1 MLPLRRCDAI
11 APCTNRRPLLPY
23 RGVARTGVCY
33 AREARLDAV
42 ARQLGRAAETIRLAT
57 LVPPDAMPYRNL
69 VGKVFDSGDYPES
82 LRRAVAAFDLDAIRA
97 RQAKGEAVGLGLATF
112 CEQGA
117 HGTSVYH
124 AWGIPF
130 VPGFEQAH
138 VRLSPDGVLE
148 VRVGVHSHG
157 QGMETTLAQVAHEIL
172 GVHPDKVRVV
182 LGDTALTP
190 YSTGTWGSRSMVM
203 AGGAVAEACRQLGQR
218 VGAIG
223 AALLQV
229 QPSDVEVADGKVRRT
244 DTGGSVSIADVAH
257 TWYRAPQ
264 NLPPGVDKGGLE
276 ITAGY
281 RPDPDTRTHSY
292 ACHACVVQ
300 GDTETGAVV
309 VADYLM
315 VEDSGKLVD
324 PIIVDGQVLGG
335 LAQGIGPALYE

>member
-42 ARQLGRAAETIRLAT
+42 ARQLGLSAEAIRLAN
-57 LVPPDAMPYRNL
+57 LVPPDAMSYRHPG
-69 VGKVFDSGDYPES
+69 GKVFDSGDYPEA
-82 LRRAVAAFDLDAIRA
+82 LRRAVAAFDLTSIRA
-97 RQAKGEAVGLGLATF
+97 RQAKGETVGFGLATF

-157 QGMETTLAQVAHEIL
+157 QGLETTLAQVAHEVL

-182 LGDTALTP
+182 HGDTALTP
-190 YSTGTWGSRSMVM
+190 YSTGTWGSRAMVM
-203 AGGAVAEACRQLGQR
+203 AGGAVAEACRQLAER
-218 VGAIG
+218 VAAIG

-229 QPSDVEVADGKVRRT
+229 PASDVEVADGKVRRR
-244 DTGGSVSIADVAH
+244 DNDGSVSIVDVAH
-257 TWYRAPQ
+257 TSYRAPQ
-264 NLPPGVDKGGLE
+264 NLPPGGDKSALV
-276 ITAGY
+276 ITA
-281 RPDPDTRTHSY
+281 R
-292 ACHACVVQ
+292 
-300 GDTETGAVV
+300 
-309 VADYLM
+309 
-315 VEDSGKLVD
+315 
-324 PIIVDGQVLGG
+324 
-335 LAQGIGPALYE
+335 

>member
-42 ARQLGRAAETIRLAT
+42 ARQLGLSAEAIRLAN
-57 LVPPDAMPYRNL
+57 LVPPDAMSYRHPG
-69 VGKVFDSGDYPES
+69 GKVFDSGDYPEA
-82 LRRAVAAFDLDAIRA
+82 LRRAVAAFDLTSIRA
-97 RQAKGEAVGLGLATF
+97 RQAKGETVGFGLATF

-138 VRLSPDGVLE
+138 VRLSADGVLE

-190 YSTGTWGSRSMVM
+190 YSTGTWGSRSMGM
-203 AGGAVAEACRQLGQR
+203 AGGAAAEARRPLGQR
-218 VGAIG
+218 GGAVGAGLLQGPPSEVEG
-223 AALLQV
+223 AA
-229 QPSDVEVADGKVRRT
+229 GKGRRPR
-244 DTGGSVSIADVAH
+244 TGSPGSLAGA
-257 TWYRAPQ
+257 APPRDPA
-264 NLPPGVDKGGLE
+264 PPHL
-276 ITAGY
+276 
-281 RPDPDTRTHSY
+281 
-292 ACHACVVQ
+292 
-300 GDTETGAVV
+300 
-309 VADYLM
+309 
-315 VEDSGKLVD
+315 
-324 PIIVDGQVLGG
+324 
-335 LAQGIGPALYE
+335 